1 MAALLIVLKIIVA
14 IFVILGAIAFVKKPS
29 SVYGNQPEEKNPME
43 GKKVLLVKDGS
54 DVKNADGVR
63 GHLEPIGSSGKR
75 KGFYEHIIKRLL
87 DIVLSFG
94 GLLVLPP
101 MFLVLSIWILIDDP
115 GSILFTQKRVG
126 ENKRYFKLHKF
137 CSMRLS
143 TPHNVPTHM
152 LSNPGQYITR
162 SGKFMR
168 NHSLG
173 ELPQIWDIFM
183 GNMSVIGER
192 GIIEATKK
200 NMAFSRVVAVNSDSL

>member
-1 MAALLIVLKIIVA
+1 MAALLIGLQIIVA
-14 IFVILGAIAFVKKPS
+14 IFVILGVIAFVKKPS
-29 SVYGNQPEEKNPME
+29 SVYRNQPEEKNPME
-43 GKKVLLVKDGS
+43 GKKALLMKDGS

-63 GHLEPIGSSGKR
+63 GHLEPIGSSGKQ

-94 GLLVLPP
+94 GLLVLSP
-101 MFLVLSIWILIDDP
+101 MFLGLSIWILIDDP
-115 GSILFTQKRVG
+115 GPILFTQKRVG

-137 CSMRLS
+137 CSMKLS

-152 LSNPGQYITR
+152 LSNPEQYITR

-173 ELPQIWDIFM
+173 ELPKIWDIFM
-183 GNMSVIGER
+183 GDR
-192 GIIEATKK
+192 GIIGTTKK
-200 NMAFSRVVAVNSDSL
+200 NIDFSSVVTA